1 MSFRSFSR
9 TIQIRLGLMSVS
21 KLTTMMVLPYL
32 IIYFSAELGVV
43 RSGLMFIGVMLAS
56 VAGSVIGGAS
66 SDKIGRKKL
75 ILLFEAGTVLA
86 YIGAAFANGPWGD
99 SALITF
105 FFFILAQFCMGA
117 VHPIYQALILDCSH
131 PNERKEIYTYSYW
144 LGNLGVAIGSVIG
157 AFLFFEYLF
166 FLLLTVACASLVT
179 IIVTYFFIA
188 ETYTPKKVQPL
199 LTITKKRQPLV
210 VLLSQRVFLI
220 FSSASLL
227 VVAMEEQL
235 TTYIGVRLSTEI
247 QAGETILSFFSQE
260 AGGVEMLGLLKVE
273 NTILVLFLTLGIATL
288 TRKWPPRVTLIGGV
302 FLFFSGYV
310 VLSMSTTPIILIGA
324 MFIASVGEVLHIPV
338 KQAMLATLIPD
349 DKRSTYM
356 GWYHVALLLGVSS
369 AGIVMIISNWLSP
382 LTMTAIFSV
391 MGFVSIG
398 LFSQVFHEN
407 MDRERHVEIEEQV

>member
-9 TIQIRLGLMSVS
+9 TIQIRLGLMSLS
-21 KLTTMMVLPYL
+21 KLTTMMVIPYL

-43 RSGLMFIGVMLAS
+43 RSGLMFIGVMLSS
-56 VAGSVIGGAS
+56 VAGSVIGGGR
-66 SDKIGRKKL
+66 SDKVGRKKL

-117 VHPIYQALILDCSH
+117 VNPIYQALILDCSH
-131 PNERKEIYTYSYW
+131 PKERKDIYTYSYW

-157 AFLFFEYLF
+157 AFFFFEYLF

-179 IIVTYFFIA
+179 ILVTYFFIA
-188 ETYTPKKVQPL
+188 ETYTPKQQVL
-199 LTITKKRQPLV
+199 LSLAKERRPMMF
-210 VLLSQRVFLI
+210 LLSQRVFLV

-227 VVAMEEQL
+227 LVAMEEQL

-247 QAGETILSFFSQE
+247 QAGEAILSFFSQE

-273 NTILVLFLTLGIATL
+273 NTVLVLFLTLGIATL

-302 FLFFSGYV
+302 LLFFSGYV
-310 VLSMSTTPIILIGA
+310 VLSISTTPIILIGA

-349 DKRSTYM
+349 EKRSTYM

-369 AGIVMIISNWLSP
+369 AGIVMIVSHWLSP
-382 LTMTAIFSV
+382 FIMTVIFSV

-407 MDRERHVEIEEQV
+407 KERERHVELKEQV